1 MNAFVRRWRMLAL
14 AERVLRVL
22 RVFVLLRA
30 SLSVVSA
37 AAKLWKRKGR

>member
-1 MNAFVRRWRMLAL
+1 MNTFVRHWRILTFAQH
-14 AERVLRVL
+14 VLRVL

-30 SLSVVSA
+30 ALSVVSA